1 VLGPRIE
8 YVLVMSLPH
17 LVMAAFLAIGALF
30 IAWNS
35 YRLRRDLGNSP
46 TRDEI
51 RKRHPRAVIFTLKRP
66 KDKGPH

>member
-1 VLGPRIE
+1 
-8 YVLVMSLPH
+8 MSLPH
-17 LVMAAFLAIGALF
+17 LVLGAFVLIGALF

-35 YRLRRDLGNSP
+35 YRLRRDLGNSF

-51 RKRHPRAVIFTLKRP
+51 RKRHPRAVVFTLMRP